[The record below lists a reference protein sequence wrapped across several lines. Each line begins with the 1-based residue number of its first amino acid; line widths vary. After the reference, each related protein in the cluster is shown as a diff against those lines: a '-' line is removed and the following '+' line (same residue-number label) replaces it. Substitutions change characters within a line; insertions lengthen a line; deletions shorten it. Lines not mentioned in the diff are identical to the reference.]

1 MGFWFKLACSG
12 GVAAVAVAMG
22 LRIAPDAHNRGTE
35 VDVALDVPAHVS
47 ALMAQ
52 EIVPASPALKPLA
65 PRQTT
70 LAVPV
75 PKPAPPAKAVTQ
87 AALTAPRA
95 DTGLPRFSGNERP
108 APSGYI
114 DFCRRRPDICTVGGA
129 RQVALSDAA
138 WTQLVSVN
146 SYYDETIEPKTDM
159 EALGLIEHWDIP
171 SGPHPVGDCED
182 FALAKK
188 AQLIAL
194 GWPRS
199 ALLLAVANIPEA
211 DPAAR
216 RHAVLIV
223 VTDHGNFVLDNR
235 RLKILT
241 WEEAGYD
248 WVSIQSPTDA
258 YKWVAISTDAN
269 SKLVTASGVPDIT
282 RAR

>member
-1 MGFWFKLACSG
+1 MGLIAKLFG
-12 GVAAVAVAMG
+12 GVCVVVVVIAMALRVAPVESAIERAPNLTLDPILSVDAVPPEPMEMPPPGAEAAHSV
-22 LRIAPDAHNRGTE
+22 T
-35 VDVALDVPAHVS
+35 
-47 ALMAQ
+47 AQ
-52 EIVPASPALKPLA
+52 
-65 PRQTT
+65 
-70 LAVPV
+70 AVPV
-75 PKPAPPAKAVTQ
+75 RKPKLIRAPIEVASPVIAGATSIRRDL
-87 AALTAPRA
+87 A
-95 DTGLPRFSGNERP
+95 GIERP
-108 APSGYI
+108 APSGYL
-114 DFCRRRPDICTVGGA
+114 DFCHRRPDICTVGGA
-129 RQVALSDAA
+129 DQVSLTDAS
-138 WTQLVSVN
+138 WSQLVTIN
-146 SYYDETIEPKTDM
+146 AHYDETIEPKTDQ

-188 AQLIAL
+188 ARLMSL

-199 ALLLAVANIPEA
+199 ALLLAVANIPDA

-248 WVSIQSPTDA
+248 WVSIQSPGDA

-269 SKLVTASGVPDIT
+269 SRLVTASGVPDIT
-282 RAR
+282 RSK

>member
-12 GVAAVAVAMG
+12 CVAGAAIALG
-22 LRIAPDAHNRGTE
+22 LRVAPDVHKSGAE
-35 VDVALDVPAHVS
+35 VNVVLDGPQRVS
-47 ALMAQ
+47 ALMADDLM
-52 EIVPASPALKPLA
+52 PAIPVGP
-65 PRQTT
+65 PVTPPETT
-70 LAVPV
+70 LAAPV
-75 PKPAPPAKAVTQ
+75 PKPQLPTKAVEQ
-87 AALTAPRA
+87 AVVLVPQANAEAL
-95 DTGLPRFSGNERP
+95 RFSGNERP

-114 DFCRRRPDICTVGGA
+114 DFCHRRPDICTVGGP
-129 RQVALSDAA
+129 RQVALTNAA

-146 SYYDETIEPKTDM
+146 SHYDETIEPKTDL
-159 EALGLIEHWDIP
+159 EALGLVEHWDIP

-241 WEEAGYD
+241 WEEADYE

-269 SKLVTASGVPDIT
+269 AKLVTASGVPDIT